1 MQHQRRAGTRGIA
14 PEHLG
19 AGLCPCLLGARKLT
33 TESVQSPEQ
42 GAKPSDGHRG
52 FHATVIARFVPYPY
66 GAGGGRAQSA
76 RSSRSA
82 LAITMIDAPV
92 SATIA
97 IHSVATPATAATT
110 NAAFMTIEMA
120 RFALILRTVARLSRN
135 V

>member
-1 MQHQRRAGTRGIA
+1 MQSRAGTRRIA
-14 PEHLG
+14 SQRLG
-19 AGLCPCLLGARKLT
+19 AGLRPCLLCARQLP
-33 TESVQSPEQ
+33 TESFQSPKQ
-42 GAKPSDGHRG
+42 RAKPCDGDRRLH
-52 FHATVIARFVPYPY
+52 T
-66 GAGGGRAQSA
+66 AGHCHIRADIHTAQVDLRDQSA

-97 IHSVATPATAATT
+97 IQSVATPATAATT

-120 RFALILRTVARLSRN
+120 RFILMLRTVARLRRN